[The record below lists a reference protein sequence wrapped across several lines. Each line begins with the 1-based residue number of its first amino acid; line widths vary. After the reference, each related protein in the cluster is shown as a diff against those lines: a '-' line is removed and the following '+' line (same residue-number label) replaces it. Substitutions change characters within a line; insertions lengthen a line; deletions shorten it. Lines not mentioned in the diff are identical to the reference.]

1 MLKRNLLLLSV
12 HDFFTK
18 EIMKIAFFPF
28 LLTLIVLYIL
38 FFIGADMGFEQLQH
52 STLHVEQSQTTITD
66 GIPHTEHT
74 SETAQGSGIID
85 FLLKYSLTSWLISFL
100 LYTVGSLFV
109 LLLSIVISLSIIG
122 FLTPAILK
130 VIQRRH
136 YPDIEMVGHGN
147 IATITWHFLKSL
159 FVMSLLLFIMIP
171 FYFIPVVNIVAINLP
186 FYYFFHRLMVFDV
199 VSTIMTK
206 DEYARIHV
214 ANANAI
220 RLKTLI
226 LYLVSLI
233 PFAILFANAF
243 YIIYLGHDLFTRLR
257 AIRPPFEADTATIQP
272 PPDIV

>member
-1 MLKRNLLLLSV
+1 MLKRNLLLLSI
-12 HDFFTK
+12 HDFFTR

-38 FFIGADMGFEQLQH
+38 FFVGADMGFEQLQH

-66 GIPHTEHT
+66 GVPHTEQF
-74 SETAQGSGIID
+74 SETAEGSGIMD

-109 LLLSIVISLSIIG
+109 LLLSIVISLTIIG

-130 VIQRRH
+130 VVQRRH
-136 YPDIEMVGHGN
+136 YPDVEMIGHGN
-147 IATITWHFLKSL
+147 IATIGWHFLKSL
-159 FVMSLLLFIMIP
+159 FVMSLLLFLLIP
-171 FYFIPVVNIVAINLP
+171 FYFIPIVNIVAINLP

-206 DEYARIHV
+206 DEYARIHIAD
-214 ANANAI
+214 ANTI
-220 RLKTLI
+220 RLKTLV

-243 YIIYLGHDLFTRLR
+243 YVIYLGHDLFVRLR
-257 AIRPPFEADTATIQP
+257 ALRPPIEVDTSAIEPPADI
-272 PPDIV
+272 